1 MTTKARPHFSHR
13 PAAQLFLCL
22 LACGALVSFAASFA
36 VAQTTSNI
44 IAGRITDTDG
54 AGVPSATV
62 TLYDR
67 ARPVARTTIITNAN
81 GDYRFS
87 NLASGEYIIE
97 AEANGFARAASRP
110 VRAGANAPTSFDL
123 TLELSGV
130 REEVVVTAASTP
142 QTVAETSKAVNVIG
156 RDEIEARDEFIIAD
170 ALRTVPGVRVQQLG
184 FGVGRQTAIRT
195 RGLRAEDTALL
206 IDGFRFRDSSAPQ
219 ADATAFLSDF
229 TVTNINQVE
238 VLRGSGSSLYGTN
251 AIGGTINVITDEGGG
266 DTRGS
271 LFSEGGT
278 LGFYRGGARI
288 AGGLGSTD
296 RVIYSIGISHLNV
309 ARGIDGNDASRNTS
323 GQGRVLFNL
332 TPTANISARIY
343 TGDTFTQLN
352 SSPEL
357 LAVAQVPADGI
368 IPAIAFGGSNTGT
381 ATFIPDAD
389 DADSRQSSRFFAGL
403 VTFAHRPLENFGY
416 QISYQGLTTERT
428 LRNLNDAFGFINN
441 EEFGFDG
448 TIQTLSARTDFRLGR
463 FNFINAGYEFENE
476 DFTNDTLTN
485 DVLDL
490 NIRATQRSNTFFVQD
505 QLRFLDD
512 RLQLSAAF
520 RAQFFSLKTPRFTP
534 SANSPFQDLSF
545 VSPPNAYTGDGS
557 IAYLVRSSN
566 TKLRA
571 HVGNGYRS
579 PSLFERFG
587 AFSFF
592 GLTATG
598 DPRLRP
604 ERTIAFDA
612 GIDQTLFDN
621 RLRLSATYFYTR
633 LQEVIEFANS
643 INLVT
648 DPFGRFFGYR
658 NTRGGL
664 ARGVEL
670 SASIAPTRTTD
681 IFTSYTHTNSD
692 DRFPKFGD
700 IIRSYVIPTHQ
711 FSLVATQRFGRG
723 LLVNFDFVTAS
734 SYFSPVFQ
742 SVSPFG
748 SAVYRF
754 DGVTKADLGA
764 SYTLPLDEKRAVRFF
779 GKVDNLT
786 DRDNFENGFRNAGR
800 TARGGAAFTF

>member
-1 MTTKARPHFSHR
+1 M
-13 PAAQLFLCL
+13 FLLC
-22 LACGALVSFAASFA
+22 AASPIFA
-36 VAQTTSNI
+36 QNTANTLT
-44 IAGRITDTDG
+44 GRIADANG
-54 AGVPSATV
+54 AGVPSASV

-67 ARPVARTTIITNAN
+67 ARPAARFATVTDAN
-81 GDYRFS
+81 GDYRFP
-87 NLASGEYIIE
+87 NLARGEYIIE
-97 AEANGFARAASRP
+97 VEADGFARTASRI
-110 VRAGANAPTSFDL
+110 VRFDAVVSNSFDL

-142 QTVAETSKAVNVIG
+142 QTVDEISKAVNVVSS
-156 RDEIEARDEFIIAD
+156 DEIEARDEFSIAD
-170 ALRTVPGVRVQQLG
+170 AIRTVPGVRVSQLG

-195 RGLRAEDTALL
+195 RGLRAQDTAVL

-219 ADATAFLSDF
+219 ADATAFISDF
-229 TVTNINQVE
+229 TITNLNQVE

-251 AIGGTINVITDEGGG
+251 AIGGTVNIITDEGGG
-266 DTRGS
+266 ETRGAI
-271 LFSEGGT
+271 FSEGGN

-288 AGGLGSTD
+288 AGGLGSAD
-296 RVIYSIGISHLNV
+296 KLIYSLGVSHTNV

-332 TPTANISARIY
+332 TPTANIGVRIY

-357 LAVAQVPADGI
+357 LPISSNSGGGI
-368 IPAIAFGGSNTGT
+368 LPAIAFNGNNLAR

-389 DADSRQSSRFFAGL
+389 DADSRQASRFFAGL
-403 VTFAHRPLENFGY
+403 VTFANRPKENFGY
-416 QISYQGLTTERT
+416 QISYQGLTTRRT
-428 LRNLNDAFGFINN
+428 LRDDGS
-441 EEFGFDG
+441 EFGFDG
-448 TIQTLSARTDFRLGR
+448 TIQTLSARTDFRLGE

-476 DFTNDTLTN
+476 NFTNDSLTN
-485 DVLDL
+485 NTLDL
-490 NIRATQRSNTFFVQD
+490 NARATQRSNTVFIQD
-505 QLRFLDD
+505 QLRFFEN

-520 RAQFFSLKTPRFTP
+520 RAQFFSLKTPRFNP
-534 SANSPFQDLSF
+534 SASSPFQDLSF
-545 VSPPNAYTGDGS
+545 VSPPDAYTGDGS
-557 IAYLVRSSN
+557 IAYLIRTSN

-571 HVGNGYRS
+571 HIGNGYRS

-604 ERTIAFDA
+604 ERSIAFDT
-612 GIDQTLFDN
+612 GIDQTAFDN
-621 RLRLSATYFYTR
+621 RVRASATFFYTR
-633 LQEVIEFANS
+633 LQEVIEFAGS
-643 INLVT
+643 INTAT

-670 SASIAPTRTTD
+670 STSIAPTGTTD
-681 IFTSYTHTNSD
+681 IFASYTFTNSD
-692 DRFPKFGD
+692 DRFPKFGN
-700 IIRSYVIPTHQ
+700 IIRSYVIPSHQ
-711 FSLVATQRFGRG
+711 FSLVATQRFGSRT
-723 LLVNFDFVTAS
+723 LVNFDFVTAS
-734 SYFSPVFQ
+734 SYLSPVFQ

-748 SAVYRF
+748 SAVLRF
-754 DGVTKADLGA
+754 DGITKADLGA
-764 SYTLPLDEKRAVRFF
+764 SYTLPINEKRAVRFF

>member
-1 MTTKARPHFSHR
+1 MDFI
-13 PAAQLFLCL
+13 QLKSRNLKPTSQRLSLASRSALCIAFLLC
-22 LACGALVSFAASFA
+22 AAASAFA
-36 VAQTTSNI
+36 QNTSDTLT
-44 IAGRITDTDG
+44 GRITDRNG
-54 AGVPSATV
+54 AGVPSASV

-67 ARPVARTTIITNAN
+67 ARPAARFATVTDEQGN
-81 GDYRFS
+81 YRFP
-87 NLASGEYIIE
+87 NLARGEYIIE
-97 AEANGFARAASRP
+97 VEADGFARTASSI
-110 VRAGANAPTSFDL
+110 AQFDGILSNAFDV

-142 QTVAETSKAVNVIG
+142 QTVDEISKAVNVISNA
-156 RDEIEARDEFIIAD
+156 EIEARDEFSIAD
-170 ALRTVPGVRVQQLG
+170 AIRTVPGVRVAQLG

-195 RGLRAEDTALL
+195 RGLRAEDTAVL
-206 IDGFRFRDSSAPQ
+206 IDGFRFRDPSAPQ
-219 ADATAFLSDF
+219 ADATAFVSDF
-229 TVTNINQVE
+229 TVTNLNQVE

-251 AIGGTINVITDEGGG
+251 AIGGTVNIITDEGGG
-266 DTRGS
+266 ATRGAV
-271 LFSEGGT
+271 FSEGGN

-288 AGGLGSTD
+288 AGGLGTAD
-296 RVIYSIGISHLNV
+296 KVIYSLGVSHLNV

-357 LAVAQVPADGI
+357 LNVIPRPADGI
-368 IPAIAFGGSNTGT
+368 FPAIAFNGNNTGT

-389 DADSRQSSRFFAGL
+389 DADSRQASRFFAGL
-403 VTFAHRPLENFGY
+403 VTFANRPKENFGY
-416 QISYQGLTTERT
+416 QISYQGLATRRT
-428 LRNLNDAFGFINN
+428 LRNGAS
-441 EEFGFDG
+441 EFGFDG
-448 TIQTLSARTDFRLGR
+448 TIQTLSARTDFRIGR

-476 DFTNDTLTN
+476 NFTNDTLTGN
-485 DVLDL
+485 MLDL
-490 NIRATQRSNTFFVQD
+490 NARATQRSNTIFIQD
-505 QLRFLDD
+505 QMRFFEN

-534 SANSPFQDLSF
+534 SASSPFQDLSF
-545 VSPPNAYTGDGS
+545 VSPPDAYTGDGS
-557 IAYLVRSSN
+557 IAYLIRSSN

-571 HVGNGYRS
+571 HIGNGYRS

-604 ERTIAFDA
+604 ERSIAFDI
-612 GIDQTLFDN
+612 GIDQTAFDN
-621 RLRLSATYFYTR
+621 RVRASATFFYTR
-633 LQEVIEFANS
+633 LQEVIEFAGS
-643 INLVT
+643 INTAT

-658 NTRGGL
+658 NTGGGL

-670 SASIAPTRTTD
+670 SASVAPTNTTD
-681 IFTSYTHTNSD
+681 IFASYTFTNSD
-692 DRFPKFGD
+692 DRFPKFGN
-700 IIRSYVIPTHQ
+700 IIRRYVIPSHQ
-711 FSLVATQRFGRG
+711 FSLVATQRFGQRT
-723 LLVNFDFVTAS
+723 LVNFDFVTAS
-734 SYFSPVFQ
+734 SYLSPVFQ

-748 SAVYRF
+748 SAVLRF
-754 DGVTKADLGA
+754 DGITKADLGA
-764 SYTLPLDEKRAVRFF
+764 SYTLPINEKRAVRFF